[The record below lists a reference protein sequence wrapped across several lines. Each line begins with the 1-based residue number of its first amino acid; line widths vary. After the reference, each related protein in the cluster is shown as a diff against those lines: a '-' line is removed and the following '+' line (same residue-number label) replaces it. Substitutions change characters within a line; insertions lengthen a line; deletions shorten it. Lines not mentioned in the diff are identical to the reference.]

1 MHFWDPHKYREEA
14 PSMHGMV
21 MLQVL
26 WWWEG
31 GVKVSCDAGRENV
44 RTLWKEMLRRCGQ
57 SKRHLHLK
65 TTKSKWSET
74 KQRILTGNDVRIN
87 RADSL
92 VPDGCYGNVT
102 AFSPWTVEVPPSA
115 LWAILDSHPLVAC
128 CLWHCPH
135 VSSIMVQSQN
145 RTFQILPLDRYDQCL
160 IDPTCGSMNTVTFE
174 KTFVAY
180 YML

>member
-135 VSSIMVQSQN
+135 VSSIMVQSQS